1 MNIPDSIWYEIYKFD
16 STFHDIFKNVIKDI
30 YYFKR
35 QNFKY
40 YKKLINTKNKK
51 KEWENLSYERKTFD
65 DYYKIYENLPLL
77 IQNKYNVSFEKGKKI
92 RDYLYEK
99 IKFIIQY
106 DFMSTVNIL
115 QYEINKCKNLYELFW
130 I

>member
-1 MNIPDSIWYEIYKFD
+1 MNIPDSIWCEIYKFD
-16 STFHDIFKNVIKDI
+16 STYHDIFKNVIKDI

-35 QNFKY
+35 QNLRY
-40 YKKLINTKNKK
+40 YIKFINTKNKK
-51 KEWENLSYERKTFD
+51 KEWKNLSFERKTFD
-65 DYYKIYENLPLL
+65 DHYKIYENIPLL
-77 IQNKYNVSFEKGKKI
+77 IKNKYNVSFEKGKKI

-106 DFMSTVNIL
+106 DFTSSVSIL
-115 QYEINKCKNLYELFW
+115 QYEINKCKNFYELFW